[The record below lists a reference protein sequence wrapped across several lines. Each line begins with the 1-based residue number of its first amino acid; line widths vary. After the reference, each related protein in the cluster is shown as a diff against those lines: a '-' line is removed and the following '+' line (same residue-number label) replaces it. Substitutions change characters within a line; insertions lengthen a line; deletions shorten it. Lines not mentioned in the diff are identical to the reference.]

1 MEKNLTTLEKLLEIK
16 KSVEFLKKE
25 TKAEGGQKFKFTP
38 SSQVI
43 MSVRAEMNKQGMLL
57 VPTVTSTVFHHKDQN
72 QSKMHLTEIA
82 MTWTWIDVNNPKDT
96 LACPWYA
103 QGCDQHEKGVGKAY
117 TYSEKYF
124 ILKFFN
130 IPTDADDPDFGRGS
144 KPGKKPQPK
153 DDGGKPGGATKK
165 QYGLLYVKGKEN
177 GLDEE
182 TVKDMIRWF
191 RSGDYLLVKEA
202 SNLIDDF
209 NTRLGQYLDNKAKD
223 DE

>member
-1 MEKNLTTLEKLLEIK
+1 MDEKIKILEKLLEIK
-16 KSVEFLKKE
+16 KSVEFLKKG
-25 TKAEGGQKFKFTP
+25 AESKSGQKFKFTP
-38 SSQVI
+38 SSQVV
-43 MSVRAEMNKQGMLL
+43 MSVRKEMNKQGLL
-57 VPTVTSTVFHHKDQN
+57 LIPNVTEAKFHHKDELK
-72 QSKMHLTEIA
+72 STMHVTEIW
-82 MTWTWIDVNNPKDT
+82 MTWTWIDIESGGKIDV
-96 LACPWYA
+96 PWYG

-130 IPTDADDPDFGRGS
+130 IPTDADDPDFGHGS

-191 RSGDYLLVKEA
+191 RNGNYLLVKEA
-202 SNLIDDF
+202 SDLIDDF